1 MKTQVPRSVTE
12 VYVDFIR
19 SPDAA
24 NLSGCITYG
33 NLNKLIVAKYPFLE
47 PVWQYVVSCRVWVN
61 LKNLPDTD
69 SAYVAERRWLEERI
83 HLTSWIEGPNGG
95 GTWLAQRETLQEED
109 AAVSLRTVNY
119 ADLELRIIPETV
131 DYHRNYIEAL
141 RVKFQ
146 EEQFLAGRF
155 KNISSSSLR
164 DINRWP
170 KFEAKRFPQP
180 TKKVITMNVNKPYEN
195 ISYVYGVEAATASDA
210 HLINSIKQVDTKIN
224 HLSDLK
230 GTSKKVDAM
239 IKSLEDDKAAIV
251 AVLDSRP

>member
-95 GTWLAQRETLQEED
+95 GTRLAQRETLQED

-210 HLINSIKQVDTKIN
+210 HLIDSLRRVDAEIGR
-224 HLSDLK
+224 LADLK
-230 GTSKKVDAM
+230 SNSTKVEAM
-239 IKSLEDDKAAIV
+239 IKSLEADKNAIV
-251 AVLDSRP
+251 ATLDSRP